1 MRAWRFQ
8 SANGFKDCPQACCV
22 TRARMDNPKR
32 RRLAELCSTK
42 NVSDS
47 ALGALLRNLK
57 ASDLEAG
64 APKSRR
70 SIARALEADA
80 TTQTV
85 YGPLLCT
92 IPLLLRDGKVFDWHI
107 VDPAALVNWMC
118 FFSKPFDEAFCQA
131 LEDRPCYIPTRLPLD
146 IFLQSRT

>member
-1 MRAWRFQ
+1 
-8 SANGFKDCPQACCV
+8 
-22 TRARMDNPKR
+22 MDNPKR

-47 ALGALLRNLK
+47 ALEALLRNLK

-80 TTQTV
+80 TTQTENAINRLKRPKTSK
-85 YGPLLCT
+85 Y
-92 IPLLLRDGKVFDWHI
+92 VFRI
-107 VDPAALVNWMC
+107 LPIFPTNRGA
-118 FFSKPFDEAFCQA
+118 
-131 LEDRPCYIPTRLPLD
+131 TRLLSLALS
-146 IFLQSRT
+146 IANSQSKYSKKAISCLACKVGQHHTLRALG